1 MKFSN
6 LEKGKKLQNGK
17 NRKHEGKGIQEE
29 QSTGEDMQKLND
41 MDTNRKMRK
50 QVKNMEKM
58 GSSTVAGRQKNG
70 LHAVEE

>member
-1 MKFSN
+1 MQK
-6 LEKGKKLQNGK
+6 GK
-17 NRKHEGKGIQEE
+17 NRKQEGKGIQEE
-29 QSTGEDMQKLND
+29 QPTGEDMEKLKN

-50 QVKNMEKM
+50 HRWKLTKKM

>member
-17 NRKHEGKGIQEE
+17 NRKQEGKGIQEE

-50 QVKNMEKM
+50 RVKNME
-58 GSSTVAGRQKNG
+58 
-70 LHAVEE
+70 